1 MSPFCTILR
10 YPFLMIDPQN
20 YDGRP
25 IYTNFEGECA
35 EKKRNFS
42 VNFFQ
47 KVPKNAFFGLF
58 LSKLTKFSKVNENSN
73 PPPPLR
79 ENPRSAPD
87 QVYGKKL
94 VIKISYNFSKN
105 VY

>member
-1 MSPFCTILR
+1 
-10 YPFLMIDPQN
+10 MIDPQN

-73 PPPPLR
+73 PPPFEKILDPPL
-79 ENPRSAPD
+79 
-87 QVYGKKL
+87 
-94 VIKISYNFSKN
+94 IKCMEKSLS
-105 VY
+105 